1 MTMPTDEELKQRED
15 AFKKGRRPDSLGY
28 LTRLRPTLMR
38 FYLDGY
44 SKRSMFDFLTAETL
58 IRCSQATF
66 YRWLID
72 NVNFEVESAEY
83 LRQEGLARSAARAH
97 VAPPKTDA
105 GDSAKAPATQDLAK
119 TAAVQ
124 STPEETLTTTKKT
137 TVESGGAA
145 ASLGSPSSTAESL
158 RLLDS
163 ALDGIDE
170 KDMGAVAARARARTA
185 PRDDRG
191 RGGGD
196 G

>member
-44 SKRSMFDFLTAETL
+44 SKKSMFDFLTAETL

-66 YRWLID
+66 YRWLTD
-72 NVNFEVESAEY
+72 NVNFEIESAEY
-83 LRQEGLARSAARAH
+83 LRQEGLARSVVRAD
-97 VAPPKTDA
+97 VAPPKTA
-105 GDSAKAPATQDLAK
+105 EGDSAKAAITQDQAQ

-124 STPEETLTTTKKT
+124 STAEETLTTTKKT

-145 ASLGSPSSTAESL
+145 ASLDTTSSTAESL